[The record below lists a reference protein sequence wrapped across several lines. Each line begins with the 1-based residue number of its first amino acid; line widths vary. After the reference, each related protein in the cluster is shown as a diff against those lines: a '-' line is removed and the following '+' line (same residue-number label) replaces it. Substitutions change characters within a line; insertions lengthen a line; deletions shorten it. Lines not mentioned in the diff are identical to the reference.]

1 MSYQSGSAIR
11 PASGVPAGAQPP
23 RARRWSAWGVLAEG
37 WLAAL
42 LFIALV
48 AGAGYVRSATIW
60 PQAVGLQE
68 SPYDDEGVYAL
79 AAQLVIQGKQP
90 YRDFVYAHPPLG
102 PLLLAPAIEYHFTP
116 WGSPTTFMMLRYLE
130 LGYSAAT
137 VGLAFLLGWRLW
149 GVLGGA
155 LAGVLLA
162 FDPMSVWA
170 GRHVMLEGPLLFLLA
185 LAALLYVL
193 AAEEDEAPW
202 ILLVAAGFFAAAAG
216 GVKLQGLV
224 LLLAFVLDLLLRRR
238 WLRLLGILIGALF
251 LWAPLWAYLLYLHGG
266 DPLGQ
271 FIWLQLLRP
280 ADGLITRG
288 ARFRQLRA
296 DAPLLLTLAALALL
310 SLPLLAFHR
319 PTRRRRVAPRP
330 GLSGV
335 RLRRLPEFS
344 DAEPEPSA
352 PPEPAPMPSAPA
364 SVPVR
369 RRPTAAWS
377 MLLIWLLLT
386 VASLILSRSY
396 YAHYSVQL
404 ALPLALAAG
413 ILPLAIERGLRAG
426 WVGRAAGAALA
437 VAALAAAVF
446 FGVPAANNDFTTHP
460 DRLYTIV
467 GRYAGDA
474 VGPDSAVF
482 ALDAQIPFR
491 AARRPA
497 REEQDRFIV
506 DGYGMLLYHGLHIE
520 GDSQFDLLRRALRDP
535 KGRDPYVVMW
545 RPDVQQQLQASLARS
560 DLAVI
565 DKTSGG
571 RLTDDTRRWLA
582 AHAKLEI
589 QQDRYAIYRIQR

>member
-1 MSYQSGSAIR
+1 MSYQPDSAGHG
-11 PASGVPAGAQPP
+11 ASGVTTGARPPA
-23 RARRWSAWGVLAEG
+23 ARRWGAWGMLAEG

-42 LFIALV
+42 LFATLV
-48 AGAGYVRSATIW
+48 VGAGYVRSATIW
-60 PQAVGLQE
+60 PQAAGLQE

-79 AAQLVIQGKQP
+79 AAQLMIQGKQP
-90 YRDFVYAHPPLG
+90 YRDYFYAHPPLG
-102 PLLLAPAIEYHFTP
+102 PLLLTPAIEYHFTP
-116 WGSPTTFMMLRYLE
+116 WGSPTSFMTLRYLE

-137 VGLAFLLGWRLW
+137 VGLAFLIGWRLW
-149 GVLGGA
+149 GVVGGA
-155 LAGVLLA
+155 LAGALLV

-170 GRHVMLEGPLLFLLA
+170 GRHVMLEGPLLFLLV

-202 ILLVAAGFFAAAAG
+202 LLLIAAGFFAAAAG

-224 LLLAFVLDLLLRRR
+224 LLLAFVLDLVLRRR
-238 WLRLLGILIGALF
+238 WWRLVGVLIGALL
-251 LWAPLWAYLLYLHGG
+251 LWAPLWIYLLYLHSG

-280 ADGLITRG
+280 ADGLISRT
-288 ARFRQLRA
+288 ARLRQLGT
-296 DAPLLLTLAALALL
+296 DAPLLLALGALALV
-310 SLPLLAFHR
+310 SLPLLAFRR
-319 PTRRRRVAPRP
+319 PATRRVALRP

-335 RLRRLPEFS
+335 RLRRLPEFG
-344 DAEPEPSA
+344 DAEPEPQ
-352 PPEPAPMPSAPA
+352 PHPEPILAPAPSAGVPA
-364 SVPVR
+364 AL
-369 RRPTAAWS
+369 RPTAAWS
-377 MLLIWLLLT
+377 MVAIWLLLT
-386 VASLILSRSY
+386 AASLILTRSY

-413 ILPLAIERGLRAG
+413 VLPLAIERGLRAG
-426 WVGRAAGAALA
+426 WVGRALGSAVA
-437 VAALAAAVF
+437 VAAIVVVVY
-446 FGVPAANNDFTTHP
+446 FGVPAANDDFTAHP
-460 DRLYTIV
+460 DRLYVIV

-474 VGPDSAVF
+474 VGPDSSVF

-506 DGYGMLLYHGLHIE
+506 DGYGLLLYHGLHIE
-520 GDSQFDLLRRALRDP
+520 GDSQLDLLRRALRDP
-535 KGRDPYVVMW
+535 KGHDPYTVMW
-545 RPDVQQQLQASLARS
+545 RLDVQQQLQASLARS

-565 DKTSGG
+565 DKTSDG

-589 QQDRYAIYRIQR
+589 QQDRYAIYRIQH